1 MTVIYRK
8 IVNPGLP
15 AARQDG
21 MALAVSLVLL
31 VAMTIVGIATMS
43 GTRLNEQITSNTQ
56 QKAISFEAAES
67 SINTVWNVTA
77 LLNTIKELPAGVY
90 NDPEPVV
97 PAGLSAQLSADFD
110 QVNARGVSVDITADV
125 SIQFCGETS
134 LPTGSSLSA
143 DESKLQMAGALFD
156 VNGVAEIAGSKAR
169 SDHLQRGYVIR
180 PKTGRTG
187 SCVTPGV

>member
-1 MTVIYRK
+1 
-8 IVNPGLP
+8 
-15 AARQDG
+15 

-43 GTRLNEQITSNTQ
+43 GTRLNEKITSNTQ

-67 SINTVWNVTA
+67 SINTVWNVTS
-77 LLNTIKELPAGVY
+77 LLDSIKQIPATVY
-90 NDPEPVV
+90 NDPDPVI
-97 PAGLSAQLSADFD
+97 PDGLAAQLSIDFD
-110 QVNARGVSVDITADV
+110 QTNDRGVSVDISADV

-156 VNGVAEIAGSKAR
+156 VNGIAQIEGSKAM

-187 SCVTPGV
+187 SCDTPGI